1 MLNVNKVNVVDD
13 RISSIII
20 DGISI
25 KVVDD
30 DISLDIIDCD
40 SVGKIVGTTLMES
53 NEAILT
59 DKTCWYHK

>member
-1 MLNVNKVNVVDD
+1 MLNVNKVKVVDD
-13 RISSIII
+13 MISSIII

-40 SVGKIVGTTLMES
+40 SVGKIVGTTLMEI
-53 NEAILT
+53 NETTPI
-59 DKTCWYHK
+59 DKYLLVS